1 MSASYARTSIT
12 GLTCFLMGL
21 IVGLFT
27 APRRGSEVRRAVGRR
42 MLAAADSVLVGVHLR
57 PARLRQENAE
67 DLLA

>member
-21 IVGLFT
+21 LVGLFT
-27 APRRGSEVRRAVGRR
+27 APVRGSEVRRAVGRR
-42 MLAAADSVLVGVHLR
+42 LGVSIDSVLVGAHLR

-67 DLLA
+67 DLLV